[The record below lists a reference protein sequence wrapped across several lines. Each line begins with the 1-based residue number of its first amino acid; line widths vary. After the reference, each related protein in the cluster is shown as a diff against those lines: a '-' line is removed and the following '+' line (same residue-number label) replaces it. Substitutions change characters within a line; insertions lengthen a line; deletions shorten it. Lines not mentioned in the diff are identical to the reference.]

1 MSLTCGEIR
10 DNRLRT
16 SFDKVK
22 AFINRDDVDCNDCS
36 ISSTSLD
43 NIRVDSSVIKVK
55 FNAGMSPTLVN
66 MGFKTPFM
74 RVEEWEFEQLF
85 EENNFAITGYFHD
98 ATDTTVYIK
107 GELKGLYNK
116 EAPADEIYKV
126 LLDVMSMEKQN
137 N

>member
-10 DNRLRT
+10 DNRLKT

-22 AFINRDDVDCNDCS
+22 SFINRDDVDCNDCS
-36 ISSTSLD
+36 ISSISLD
-43 NIRVDSSVIKVK
+43 NIRVDSSVIKGK

-85 EENNFAITGYFHD
+85 DDNNFSITGYFHD

-107 GELKGLYNK
+107 GELKGLYETEN
-116 EAPADEIYKV
+116 PSDEIYKELV
-126 LLDVMSMEKQN
+126 KSLAG
-137 N
+137 